1 MSDIGVAIHRRRKV
15 LLSPITA
22 PERLFTMPTGDAVF
36 LALCLLVQC
45 PLYLGPAP
53 TESLEDV
60 KSCALKTI
68 KKNVNVFFFFTAPWM
83 GCGDWGVG
91 VRCAVVVSSQRYS
104 TRQLVM

>member
-68 KKNVNVFFFFTAPWM
+68 KKNVNVFFFYCTLDGLRGLGGGGA
-83 GCGDWGVG
+83 
-91 VRCAVVVSSQRYS
+91 VRCGGVIAKI
-104 TRQLVM
+104 LN

>member
-68 KKNVNVFFFFTAPWM
+68 KKNVNVFFFLLHLGWVAGIGGW
-83 GCGDWGVG
+83 GCGALWWCHRKD
-91 VRCAVVVSSQRYS
+91 
-104 TRQLVM
+104 TQLDN